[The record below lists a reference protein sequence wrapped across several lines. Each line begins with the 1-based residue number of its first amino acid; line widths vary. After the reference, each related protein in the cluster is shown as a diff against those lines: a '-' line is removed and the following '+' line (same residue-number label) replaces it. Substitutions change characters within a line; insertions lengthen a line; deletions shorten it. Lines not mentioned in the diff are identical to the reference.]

1 VLSDLVKSK
10 RFWAAVAGVAAVVLK
25 DKLPIPEGQ
34 LTNLIMIIGAWIV
47 GDSLRGTSPKDVPS
61 A

>member
-1 VLSDLVKSK
+1 VLSDLIKSK
-10 RFWAAVAGVAAVVLK
+10 RFWAAVAGVASVVLK
-25 DKLPIPEGQ
+25 DKLPIPEDQ

-47 GDSLRGTSPKDVPS
+47 GDSLRGTSAKDVPS

>member
-1 VLSDLVKSK
+1 MLSDLVKSK

-25 DKLPIPEGQ
+25 DKLPIPEDQ
-34 LTNLIMIIGAWIV
+34 LTNLIMLIGAWIV
-47 GDSLRGTSPKDVPS
+47 GDSLRGTSPKDVLS